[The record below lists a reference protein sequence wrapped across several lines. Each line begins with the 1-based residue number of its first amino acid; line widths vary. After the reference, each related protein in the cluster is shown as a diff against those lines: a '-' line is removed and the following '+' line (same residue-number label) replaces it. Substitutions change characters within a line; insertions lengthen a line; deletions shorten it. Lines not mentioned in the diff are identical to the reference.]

1 MVASQTQHGGRFW
14 AELEIGLQ
22 PLPSMRAWQSLAFT
36 SLRRESGPQAG
47 CVLIGLQDAQAPWG
61 SGGFIKVLI
70 NGLIVPMGVWDPA
83 LGETLCFPPRNPA

>member
-61 SGGFIKVLI
+61 CLKVWGFNDILLPLLVIRAVL
-70 NGLIVPMGVWDPA
+70 L
-83 LGETLCFPPRNPA
+83 ETLFTLILL